1 MSDLININAPS
12 ASLSVSTTSA
22 SVAIDGGYAFVL
34 IDNTLAGNAECYV
47 RSGLSGVVATTSHM
61 HIAAGEKASY
71 AIDPSHTHIAA
82 ITASGTTTLRLV
94 RGGGE

>member
-1 MSDLININAPS
+1 MSDLINVNAPS

-22 SVAIDGGYAFVL
+22 RVAIDGGYAFVL

-47 RSGLSGVVATTSHM
+47 RSGLSNVAATTSHM
-61 HIAAGEKASY
+61 
-71 AIDPSHTHIAA
+71 HIAA